1 MVVVASGRA
10 RAELRRREREI
21 SEIRAGM
28 AHRERPCIRPPRA
41 RAHTIT
47 AAHSHDRRA
56 GLSVAL
62 YKDFITGGDP
72 RAVANIYDYLRPEDT
87 GKGVIY
93 RGADRSIGRS
103 TVR

>member
-1 MVVVASGRA
+1 MVVVASGRARA

-28 AHRERPCIRPPRA
+28 AHRECPCIRLPRA

-47 AAHSHDRRA
+47 AAHSRDRRA

-62 YKDFITGGDP
+62 YEDFITGGDP
-72 RAVANIYDYLRPEDT
+72 RAVANIYDYLRPEDRGG
-87 GKGVIY
+87 GKCGLS
-93 RGADRSIGRS
+93 RC
-103 TVR
+103 